1 MQIVNLASLSL
12 FLIFLTSY
20 LMKLWMLRTKG
31 QIRANVLGKSG
42 KPLQV
47 RIVESGVKLATLIWG
62 GLWFALSCFGDAWL
76 KAASIPLGEGTLA
89 ISVTAAGVLVTA
101 LGLVF
106 FIIAM
111 LHMRTSWRVGIDK
124 ATSTELVMN
133 GIYRYSRNPAF
144 VGFDLMFIGLF
155 LTYLNYVTLIVCL
168 MNIIFLH
175 LLIRQEE
182 RHLESVFGDM
192 YCKYM
197 RHTPRYIGLIR

>member
-12 FLIFLTSY
+12 FLIFLMSY

-42 KPLQV
+42 KPLQI

>member
-42 KPLQV
+42 KPLQI

>member
-42 KPLQV
+42 KPLQI

-155 LTYLNYVTLIVCL
+155 LTYLNYVTLVVCL